1 MSNFLRRSAQGAG
14 VPHEKGTSNLET
26 VAMPLPSK
34 IVLSMGQ
41 HIGAPAAPA
50 VAKGDQVYVGT
61 VVGKAGG
68 FVSADIHSG
77 VSGTV
82 TEITTI
88 TAPNGAAQQAVVITP
103 DGQQTVD
110 PSIAPPQVT
119 DMKSFVDAVRASGLV
134 GLGGAGFPTAVKL
147 KIDDLSRIKAV
158 VINGAECEPYIT
170 SDTRTM
176 LDQADLMKEGF
187 ALLEK
192 FLKVKNIIIGIEK
205 NKPECIAKMNELAA
219 ADPCLTVKPL
229 PSIYPQGGE
238 KVLIY
243 HTTGA
248 VVPEGKLP
256 LDAGAVVLNCT
267 TLACLARYCKT
278 GMPLVE
284 KCVTVDGSAI
294 KEPKNVIVPIGT
306 SIQDL
311 IDFAGGFKEEP
322 GKILYGGPMMGIAV
336 PDANCPILKNTNAI
350 IALNEKDAQ
359 PKKQTACIRCGNCV
373 SHCPLHLNPVAIS
386 KAYRDGDCE
395 ELKKLKV
402 NLCMECGCCSFVCP
416 TGQPL
421 VQRNK
426 LSKAML
432 RNYKPQEG
440 KK

>member
-1 MSNFLRRSAQGAG
+1 
-14 VPHEKGTSNLET
+14 
-26 VAMPLPSK
+26 
-34 IVLSMGQ
+34 
-41 HIGAPAAPA
+41 
-50 VAKGDQVYVGT
+50 
-61 VVGKAGG
+61 
-68 FVSADIHSG
+68 
-77 VSGTV
+77 
-82 TEITTI
+82 
-88 TAPNGAAQQAVVITP
+88 
-103 DGQQTVD
+103 
-110 PSIAPPQVT
+110 
-119 DMKSFVDAVRASGLV
+119 
-134 GLGGAGFPTAVKL
+134 
-147 KIDDLSRIKAV
+147 
-158 VINGAECEPYIT
+158 
-170 SDTRTM
+170 M